1 VQQIPRRSSRLTASL
16 PAAIRLERPKP
27 GARSIQRNTVQVNSF
42 RSHAKHLQEAA
53 HRIAA
58 GGEKKPNQKE
68 KTPDRQASNRWENQL
83 KISGFS
89 R

>member
-1 VQQIPRRSSRLTASL
+1 MKSPRWSSLLATFL
-16 PAAIRLERPKP
+16 PVAVRLEHPKP
-27 GARSIQRNTVQVNSF
+27 GARSIQRSTVQVNSF
-42 RSHAKHLQEAA
+42 RSHAKHLQVAA
-53 HRIAA
+53 HCIAA
-58 GGEKKPNQKE
+58 GRKKPNQKE